1 MLPQKIANPRTLHR
15 QVEQG
20 RVGNRSLRYLL
31 SANVTS
37 RAALRR
43 VSALR
48 YVVAHDDAM
57 AAFKTPD
64 STPRLPRVSF
74 ARNGSMSS
82 SAALEAVASRPRRLQ
97 RRPTQAAS
105 YELANHA
112 KAYIEGNQRKR
123 HCVGYISS
131 LTGHA
136 VTNAYEFLYSLLAV
150 GTSISTPAQPYVGFL
165 PPPSHIALAS
175 SLVAFTH
182 RKPSAETSKSSDA
195 ALRYLQC
202 VLATIDDP
210 AYPTIR
216 TAFTFPEERTRR
228 RGRVNKNTTRTP
240 SPDRGGDIDC
250 LVGEIANEKSV
261 WSRAEDFWHIVGWAF
276 NCSVIHKERWKRWQL
291 WLTTM
296 LDFLEADWEVCVKQS
311 MNEEDEEVILKES
324 LIWQYIVGDNSSVSR
339 IARRR
344 MAKAVFAMATAE
356 SLRDYP
362 EVWEKETVERR
373 SRENKRQKL
382 DDVDFARGG
391 VGDYDSDEDSDE
403 ADVVDEDDKAS
414 KPSTSIPEGN
424 GISGATERLG
434 GSASIELRQR
444 LLALVRLRVF
454 FVSGF

>member
-1 MLPQKIANPRTLHR
+1 MGMTRTSSSIRYHMASAAQVRILPLSRDFFFCCRTSTRAYHLCAFSRKCGERRERVVEECSDLPTWISSLSEANFWSGDPSYSSIPFHSYMLLQNIANSRTLHR

-20 RVGNRSLRYLL
+20 RVGNRSPRYFL

-43 VSALR
+43 VSAIR
-48 YVVAHDDAM
+48 HVVAHDDAM

-123 HCVGYISS
+123 HCVTCVSS

-202 VLATIDDP
+202 VLATID
-210 AYPTIR
+210 
-216 TAFTFPEERTRR
+216 
-228 RGRVNKNTTRTP
+228 
-240 SPDRGGDIDC
+240 
-250 LVGEIANEKSV
+250 
-261 WSRAEDFWHIVGWAF
+261 
-276 NCSVIHKERWKRWQL
+276 
-291 WLTTM
+291 
-296 LDFLEADWEVCVKQS
+296 
-311 MNEEDEEVILKES
+311 
-324 LIWQYIVGDNSSVSR
+324 
-339 IARRR
+339 
-344 MAKAVFAMATAE
+344 
-356 SLRDYP
+356 
-362 EVWEKETVERR
+362 
-373 SRENKRQKL
+373 
-382 DDVDFARGG
+382 
-391 VGDYDSDEDSDE
+391 
-403 ADVVDEDDKAS
+403 
-414 KPSTSIPEGN
+414 
-424 GISGATERLG
+424 
-434 GSASIELRQR
+434 
-444 LLALVRLRVF
+444 
-454 FVSGF
+454 

>member
-1 MLPQKIANPRTLHR
+1 
-15 QVEQG
+15 
-20 RVGNRSLRYLL
+20 
-31 SANVTS
+31 
-37 RAALRR
+37 
-43 VSALR
+43 
-48 YVVAHDDAM
+48 M
-57 AAFKTPD
+57 ATFKTPD
-64 STPRLPRVSF
+64 STLRLPRVSF
-74 ARNGSMSS
+74 ARDGNMPS

-123 HCVGYISS
+123 HCVTCVSS

-216 TAFTFPEERTRR
+216 TAFTCPEERTRR

-311 MNEEDEEVILKES
+311 MNEENEEAILKES

-344 MAKAVFAMATAE
+344 MAKAVFATATPE

-373 SRENKRQKL
+373 PRENKRQKL
-382 DDVDFARGG
+382 DEVDFARGG

-403 ADVVDEDDKAS
+403 GDVVDEDDKAS

-444 LLALVRLRVF
+444 LLALVRLRF
-454 FVSGF
+454 FSLQVSEQFLIKARYRMWPWAFLLSSPHLATGSTTFWKTFSSFRLQYSRSSSRLSG